1 MEGDECV
8 CLCVF
13 LLPNHESLHP
23 PPRPQPALENA
34 GLCFTW
40 AILEALPTHPP
51 SLPAPLPTGTSAH
64 FRESKTEARRGSLR
78 GRRRGASS
86 LRAGPTFY
94 LFSFRKRGTCR
105 TDRPAR
111 CRVATELA
119 LSGRSYTSA
128 WLSDLHL
135 VMKSSLDLFLFFKLF
150 YYGILK
156 IKSRKNCILNPG
168 VLSSSLKD
176 CQHFLSSLICSPL
189 PQAN

>member
-1 MEGDECV
+1 MCV
-8 CLCVF
+8 SVCFPPSQSRVSPSTPASPASFGKCRP
-13 LLPNHESLHP
+13 LLHLGNPGGAP
-23 PPRPQPALENA
+23 DPRPFTARASSKRDVSPFQGEQNRGQEGLAA
-34 GLCFTW
+34 G
-40 AILEALPTHPP
+40 E
-51 SLPAPLPTGTSAH
+51 
-64 FRESKTEARRGSLR
+64 EE
-78 GRRRGASS
+78 GATS

-94 LFSFRKRGTCR
+94 PFSFRKRGTCR

-135 VMKSSLDLFLFFKLF
+135 VMKSSWDLFLFFKLF
-150 YYGILK
+150 YYSILK
-156 IKSRKNCILNPG
+156 IKSRKNCSLNPG

>member
-1 MEGDECV
+1 MSVCV
-8 CLCVF
+8 CVF

-40 AILEALPTHPP
+40 ATLEALPTHPP
-51 SLPAPLPTGTSAH
+51 SLPAPLPRGTSAH
-64 FRESKTEARRGSLR
+64 FRDSKTEARLAEGVEE
-78 GRRRGASS
+78 GRQLFKSGTH
-86 LRAGPTFY
+86 LFY

-105 TDRPAR
+105 TDRRAR

-119 LSGRSYTSA
+119 ISGRSYTSA

-150 YYGILK
+150 YYGI
-156 IKSRKNCILNPG
+156 
-168 VLSSSLKD
+168 
-176 CQHFLSSLICSPL
+176 
-189 PQAN
+189 